1 MIRAWAV
8 LVALI
13 LVGCAG
19 GPNTAAALRARQQAI
34 QDCILSGGHAQLGPN
49 DTILCAH

>member
-1 MIRAWAV
+1 MKIALLALLV
-8 LVALI
+8 LA
-13 LVGCAG
+13 GCAS